1 MDADCRE
8 GKMGTFEPAEVA
20 IEGSHNERVL
30 ACTHAHAQ
38 KSQRNHHQK
47 CECTFSSPHACAHRR
62 SRAGGLGDVLVP
74 LPEGRW

>member
-47 CECTFSSPHACAHRR
+47 CECTFSSPHAYAHRR
-62 SRAGGLGDVLVP
+62 SRVGGLGDVLVP
-74 LPEGRW
+74 LPEGRR